1 MPTAARPA
9 LLLLAALAV
18 GAAAFVRQ
26 PADQPSTPGAPPIL
40 PPSYPAEH
48 RLLAE
53 MAGDFSAK
61 LSVFTGSGKP
71 PAETECVSARKTI
84 LAGRFLR
91 DTLDAAKAPV
101 PFTLEF
107 TLGYNPDAKIEERFE
122 LTRFS
127 SAAFPTMT
135 ERGSFDPSTK
145 IFTFTGDHLID
156 GKRARTRTIFR
167 LEAYTTHV
175 LEFYV
180 AYEDPADAKKVLTP
194 EFKAYSIEYER
205 TR

>member
-1 MPTAARPA
+1 MPAPRTPA
-9 LLLLAALAV
+9 LLLLAALAL

-40 PPSYPAEH
+40 PPGYPAEH

-53 MAGDFSAK
+53 MAGDFSAR
-61 LSVFTGSGKP
+61 LSVFAGEGKP
-71 PAETECVSARKTI
+71 PTEIECSSARKTI

-101 PFTLEF
+101 PFTLET
-107 TLGYNPDAKIEERFE
+107 TLGYNPDATLDERFE
-122 LTRFS
+122 LTRLS

-145 IFTFTGDHLID
+145 IFTFTGEHLID
-156 GKRARTRTIFR
+156 GKRARTRTILR
-167 LEAYTTHV
+167 LEAHTTHV
-175 LEFYV
+175 LEFHV
-180 AYEDPADAKKVLTP
+180 AYEDPADPKKILTP

-205 TR
+205 IR